1 MCVYAYIQL
10 CLYNCTALPDHEIKC
25 GKGKKIKNSYA
36 TKLMCHPD
44 EDDSSLPSTLNCTLL
59 HFGKLQL
66 SILQFQHFLWIF
78 VEALLASPL
87 SQERVKH
94 SSIHR
99 LDVCTVVTMKI
110 NKSMLRQ
117 LHVSRRRPH
126 QLLYVG
132 EVVQ

>member
-25 GKGKKIKNSYA
+25 GKGKKKNSYA
-36 TKLMCHPD
+36 TKLMCHPA

-117 LHVSRRRPH
+117 LHVSRR
-126 QLLYVG
+126 
-132 EVVQ
+132 